1 MGSQSECHSY
11 EEFSQIVK
19 NPLVYNKIFICI
31 YCFLLERIFFCSK
44 AIHFY
49 SKKFILSGGPVFKII
64 FDLFRFYKKCV
75 IWPKKPENFALTR
88 YYHSTKLVW
97 GTFLSLF
104 SRVTDQVARKSSR
117 PKSGRPEP
125 EPCCPKL
132 IVMRLI
138 LSHVARNFIECLIMK
153 KSNNRKE

>member
-31 YCFLLERIFFCSK
+31 YCFLLERIFFRSK
-44 AIHFY
+44 AIHSY
-49 SKKFILSGGPVFKII
+49 SKKFILSGGSVFKII

-88 YYHSTKLVW
+88 YYHSTKLVL

-104 SRVTDQVARKSSR
+104 FSGNRSSR
-117 PKSGRPEP
+117 PKVISPEVRSPGTRAMLP
-125 EPCCPKL
+125 EINSHAFNPKSCCSKFYR
-132 IVMRLI
+132 VFN
-138 LSHVARNFIECLIMK
+138 HEEK
-153 KSNNRKE
+153 